1 MKSERE
7 MRDEYLEYLK
17 NHLFNV
23 KNAFE
28 WMKLNF
34 EFEKGF
40 ISLVDKLI
48 REHDISKFDYDDE
61 FYSYMKYF
69 YGDKTPGVKEEFN
82 KAWLH
87 HIHKNPHHWQYW
99 ILFEDEG
106 NVMTLDMPIEYIYEM
121 VCDWWSFS
129 WSHNDLFEIFSW
141 YEEHKNKMALSPNTR
156 IIVESILDKILEN
169 LQNG

>member
-1 MKSERE
+1 ME
-7 MRDEYLEYLK
+7 DEYLDYLK

-28 WMKLNF
+28 WMKLSF

-40 ISLVDKLI
+40 ISVVDNLI
-48 REHDISKFDYDDE
+48 MQHDTSKFDYDNE
-61 FYSYMKYF
+61 FYAYMKYF
-69 YGDKTPGVKEEFN
+69 YGDKTPDVEEEFN

-99 ILFEDEG
+99 ILHEDEG
-106 NVMTLDMPIEYIYEM
+106 SIIALDMPIEYIYEM
-121 VCDWWSFS
+121 ICDWWSFS
-129 WSHNDLFEIFSW
+129 WSHNDLFEIFNW
-141 YEEHKNKMALSPNTR
+141 YDEHKNKMILSPNTR
-156 IIVESILDKILEN
+156 TIVESILDKIQEN